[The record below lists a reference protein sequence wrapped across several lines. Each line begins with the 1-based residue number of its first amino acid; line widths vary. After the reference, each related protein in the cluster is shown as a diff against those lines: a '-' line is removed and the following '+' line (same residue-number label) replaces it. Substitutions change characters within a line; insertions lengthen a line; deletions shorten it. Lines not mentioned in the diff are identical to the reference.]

1 MGMSVGEID
10 LGLNVNQQMFNRQLQ
25 GLSSGAQKQVSS
37 VFGGLGKKIGV
48 VFGAAMVG
56 SFVKSCLDLGSNLSE
71 VQNVVDTTFTS
82 MANQVNNF
90 AKSAMTSFG
99 MSETMAKKYVGT
111 LGTMSKSMGFT
122 EKSAYDMAT
131 SVTKLGGD
139 VASFYNLSQDEAMT
153 KLKAIWTGE
162 TEAIKDL
169 GVVMT
174 QTALDQYALNNGF
187 GKTTAKMTE
196 QEKVMLRYQYVMSS
210 LAGAQGDFA
219 RTSGSWANQT
229 RILGLQFDSLK
240 ASLGQGFINLFTPII
255 KVINSLLGKLV
266 TLANGFKSFTEMLT
280 GNKSDSSA
288 FAGIAND
295 ATGAMNATNGL
306 ANSTAGVGKE
316 ADKAKKALKG
326 LTGIDEINNLQETSS
341 SSNASSGAG
350 ASGGISGNLGSAT
363 VDTSQADAN
372 ITKTT
377 GLLDAFKNKLK
388 SWLSDIP
395 KLDFCVDWKV
405 VGQNLADSAINTFKT
420 LSNYTKLILT
430 IAISILNDLGIST
443 LIEKFSELLKSS
455 TNLGL
460 SISNALCPAFIN
472 FYNKGIS
479 PIVKWIGKKLVDAI
493 NTAKGLMDNW
503 AKWFTTNNAKIA
515 QLGTTLGEVVANI
528 WKFIKPLANATW
540 EVFKKSITAISNAFQ
555 GFCQFILDNQEGV
568 ATALNAVAIAAGA
581 LFVLFK
587 TASFAEFII
596 NAGGIT
602 GILTSMKTA
611 FQALTIVKIKDKIAT
626 LEIAALYAKDF
637 VVSLASSIK
646 KLALQTAA
654 FIAST
659 AAKVKDGVVSA
670 TLLAAT
676 KAQTVAQA
684 ALNAVMNANPIALVV
699 AAIAALVAGFVYL
712 WNNCEGFRKFW
723 IGLWDGIKSV
733 VSTVVNAIV
742 GFFKGCWS
750 GIKGAFSA
758 VGSFFKGIF
767 NTAVTLIKSVWSG
780 VKSFFSGIWS
790 GIKGVFSGAGK
801 WFKGIFDGAVSV
813 VKGAFSGVKKFFTGI
828 WEGIKGAFGSV
839 GKWFKDI
846 FSKAWEGVKN
856 VFSTGGKIFDGIKDG
871 IASVFKTVVNGLIG
885 GINKVIAFPF
895 NKINDLLNDIS
906 DVSILGFE
914 PFSWIGHDPL
924 PVPQIPK
931 LAKGGIVDTPTLA
944 MVGEAGK
951 EAVMPLENNT
961 GWIDELAS
969 KIAAQI
975 PQGNNSSSG
984 DIALQLEL
992 NIGGTKFRK
1001 VVIDSI
1007 NKAKKKNGRVPINI

>member
-25 GLSSGAQKQVSS
+25 GISRGAEKQVSS
-37 VFGGLGKKIGV
+37 AFGGLGKKIGV
-48 VFGAAMVG
+48 IFGAAMVG

-82 MANQVNNF
+82 MANQVNDF

-99 MSETMAKKYVGT
+99 MPETLAKKYVGT

-210 LAGAQGDFA
+210 LSGAQGDFA

-229 RILGLQFDSLK
+229 RILSLQFDSLK
-240 ASLGQGFINLFTPII
+240 ATLGQGFINLFTPII
-255 KVINSLLGKLV
+255 KVINTLLGKLV
-266 TLANGFKSFTEMLT
+266 TLANGFKSFTELLT
-280 GNKSDSSA
+280 GNKSDTSSA
-288 FAGIAND
+288 LAGVAND
-295 ATGAMNATNGL
+295 ATNAISATDGL
-306 ANSTAGVGKE
+306 ANSTVGVGKAAE
-316 ADKAKKALKG
+316 TAKKALKG
-326 LTGIDEINNLQETSS
+326 LTGMDEINNLQDTTSS
-341 SSNASSGAG
+341 SSSASGTGSSGG
-350 ASGGISGNLGSAT
+350 VSGSLGSAT
-363 VDTSQADAN
+363 VDTSQADTN

-377 GLLDAFKNKLK
+377 GLLDTLKNKFN
-388 SWLSDIP
+388 SWVSDIP
-395 KLDFCVDWKV
+395 KLDLNVDWKV

-420 LSNYTKLILT
+420 LANFAKLVLT
-430 IAISILNDLGIST
+430 ITINILNDLGIST
-443 LIEKFSELLKSS
+443 LITKFSELLKSS
-455 TNLGL
+455 TNLGKTM
-460 SISNALCPAFIN
+460 SDALCPAFVN
-472 FYNKGIS
+472 FYDKGIS
-479 PIVKWIGKKLVDAI
+479 PIVQWIGDKLVDAI

-503 AKWFTTNNAKIA
+503 AKWFTDNKDKIA
-515 QLGTTLGEVVANI
+515 QLGTTLGEVVSNI
-528 WKFIKPLANATW
+528 WNFIKPLANAVW
-540 EVFKKSITAISNAFQ
+540 AAFKKSITLISNIFQ
-555 GFCQFILDNQEGV
+555 GFCQFILDHQNGV
-568 ATALNAVAIAAGA
+568 KTALEAIAIAGGA
-581 LFVLFK
+581 LFALFK
-587 TASFAEFII
+587 TASLAEFII

-602 GILTSMKTA
+602 GILASMKTA
-611 FQALTIVKIKDKIAT
+611 FQALTIAKIKDKIAT
-626 LEIAALYAKDF
+626 LEIAGLYAKDF
-637 VVSLASSIK
+637 VLGLASSIK
-646 KLALQTAA
+646 NLALQTAG
-654 FIAST
+654 FVAST

-670 TLLAAT
+670 GLLVAT

-684 ALNAVMNANPIALVV
+684 ALNAVMSANPITLVV
-699 AAIAALVAGFVYL
+699 IALAALVAGFVYL

-723 IGLWDGIKSV
+723 INLWNGIKSV

-742 GFFKGCWS
+742 GFFKACWV
-750 GIKGAFSA
+750 GIKGAFS
-758 VGSFFKGIF
+758 S
-767 NTAVTLIKSVWSG
+767 

-790 GIKGVFSGAGK
+790 GIKSVFSGVGK
-801 WFKGIFDGAVSV
+801 WFKGIFDGAVS
-813 VKGAFSGVKKFFTGI
+813 K
-828 WEGIKGAFGSV
+828 IKGAFDGIKKFFSGIWSGITGAFGNV
-839 GKWFKDI
+839 TKWFKDT
-846 FSKAWEGVKN
+846 FSAAWKAVKD
-856 VFSTGGKIFDGIKDG
+856 VFSVGGKIFDGIKDG

-906 DVSILGFE
+906 DVSIFGFE

-931 LAKGGIVDTPTLA
+931 LAKGGIIDTPTLA

-975 PQGNNSSSG
+975 PQGNNSSGG
-984 DIALQLEL
+984 DISLALDF
-992 NIGGTKFRK
+992 NIGGAKFRK